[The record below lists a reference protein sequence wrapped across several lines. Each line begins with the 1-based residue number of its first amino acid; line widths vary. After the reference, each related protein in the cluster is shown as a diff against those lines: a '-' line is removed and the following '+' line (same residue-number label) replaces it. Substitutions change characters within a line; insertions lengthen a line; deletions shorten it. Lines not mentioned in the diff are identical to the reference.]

1 MEKKF
6 LAFDF
11 IMQPHSIS
19 LHYFL
24 FFFSKQRNRAYNVV
38 VATTTT
44 TLYCSSQN
52 WAFVNRTFGL
62 AEIIGWMAAVTS
74 IGTKNFVF
82 METIFQSTKNDAIIK
97 W

>member
-1 MEKKF
+1 
-6 LAFDF
+6 
-11 IMQPHSIS
+11 MQPHSIS

-38 VATTTT
+38 ATTTTTT

-62 AEIIGWMAAVTS
+62 AEIIGWMAAVAS

>member
-1 MEKKF
+1 MEKRI

-11 IMQPHSIS
+11 IMHPHSIS

-24 FFFSKQRNRAYNVV
+24 FFLSKQRNRAYNVV
-38 VATTTT
+38 ATTT

-62 AEIIGWMAAVTS
+62 AEIIGWMAAVAS

>member
-24 FFFSKQRNRAYNVV
+24 FFLSKQRNRAYNVV
-38 VATTTT
+38 ATTT

-62 AEIIGWMAAVTS
+62 AEIIGWMAAVAS

>member
-38 VATTTT
+38 ATTT

-62 AEIIGWMAAVTS
+62 AEIIGWMAAVAS